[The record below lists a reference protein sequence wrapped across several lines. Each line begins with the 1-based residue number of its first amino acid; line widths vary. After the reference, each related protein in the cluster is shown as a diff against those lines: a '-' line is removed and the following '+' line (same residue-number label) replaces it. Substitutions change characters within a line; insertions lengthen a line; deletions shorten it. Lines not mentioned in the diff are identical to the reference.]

1 MSNHTYKPAIKMP
14 ELDPIPDLVGQ
25 SKKQTLSQ
33 GLGQALK
40 TDAGAFGQV
49 AEGLAGIAGGLVGG
63 RARRQEQRAA
73 RADLATQRQAY
84 ESFQFQD
91 PSRNLTNTFED
102 LTVNRQAAEFAA
114 QQQQQ
119 GLAGAL
125 GQLQGAAGSSGI
137 AALAQ
142 SLAQQQSRN
151 LQAASASIGQQ
162 EAANQMARAQGQQSL
177 ERARAAGA
185 QYVQEREFA
194 RTEDMYET
202 AAQRKLAADEA
213 RKQATE
219 GLVGGIANLAVGAGR
234 VAVGGGFF

>member
-1 MSNHTYKPAIKMP
+1 MS
-14 ELDPIPDLVGQ
+14 GQ
-25 SKKQTLSQ
+25 TF
-33 GLGQALK
+33 GQKLK
-40 TDAGAFGQV
+40 TAAGEDPGAFGQI
-49 AEGLAGIAGGLVGG
+49 AEGLAGVAGGIIGG

-73 RADLATQRQAY
+73 REDLATQRQAY

-102 LTVNRQAAEFAA
+102 LTVNTQAADFAA

-162 EAANQMARAQGQQSL
+162 EAANQIARAQGQQSL
-177 ERARAAGA
+177 ERARVAGA
-185 QYVQEREFA
+185 QYVQEKEFA

-202 AAQRKLAADEA
+202 AATRKMAADEA
-213 RKQATE
+213 RRQATE
-219 GLVGGIANLAVGAGR
+219 GLVGGVANIAVGAGR
-234 VAVGGGFF
+234 VAAGIG

>member
-1 MSNHTYKPAIKMP
+1 MGFDNTTGNI
-14 ELDPIPDLVGQ
+14 ELAGDITKTETP
-25 SKKQTLSQ
+25 KTFAEK
-33 GLGQALK
+33 LGQAAK
-40 TDAGAFGQV
+40 TDVGGFGQV
-49 AEGLAGIAGGLVGG
+49 AEGLAGIAGGLIGG

-73 RADLATQRQAY
+73 RTDLATQRQAY

-125 GQLQGAAGSSGI
+125 GKLQGAAGSSGI

-185 QYVQEREFA
+185 QYVQEKEFA